1 MSQPPLPP
9 PERFDRK
16 DVTGYLTDRI
26 SIGRKDG
33 SVALVL
39 SGPDDI
45 NLVFQTSPAGARQVA
60 ASLLNQADELED
72 PSPSGRRP

>member
-39 SGPDDI
+39 SGPDDT

-72 PSPSGRRP
+72 PSPGGRRP

>member
-72 PSPSGRRP
+72 PSPHGRRP